1 MKFFTQ
7 RLFYTFL
14 TFIFSATVHA
24 SVNVYAASSMTN
36 VIKTLAEK
44 YQAETGVK
52 VTPVFAGSSSL
63 ARQILSGA
71 PVDLYISAN
80 TKWSDYLVQQGI
92 INGDAVTNIAHNQ
105 LVVISPIGHPEPLE
119 LEKPEQ
125 WSKRLSG
132 QRLAIGQTNAVPAG
146 MYAKEALESLGLW
159 SGLKGQLAPVNNVRV
174 ALTLVER
181 GETPLG
187 IVYKTDA
194 LVSDKVKVIGTFPA
208 SSHTAITYPMAKL
221 NDKQTTKDFAAYLQS
236 TQAQAV
242 FKQNGFN

>member
-1 MKFFTQ
+1 
-7 RLFYTFL
+7 
-14 TFIFSATVHA
+14 
-24 SVNVYAASSMTN
+24 MTN
-36 VIKTLAEK
+36 VIKALAEK

-71 PVDLYISAN
+71 PADLYISAN
-80 TKWSDYLVQQGI
+80 TKWSDYLVQQGV
-92 INGDAVTNIAHNQ
+92 INGDAVTYIAHNQ
-105 LVVISPIGHPEPLE
+105 LVVISPKADAAPLE
-119 LEKPEQ
+119 LESLEQ

-132 QRLAIGQTNAVPAG
+132 QRLAIGQTNSVPAG
-146 MYAKEALESLGLW
+146 VYAKEALESLGLW
-159 SGLKGQLAPVNNVRV
+159 GGLNGQLAPVNNVRV

-208 SSHTAITYPMAKL
+208 SSHTAITYPMAEL
-221 NDKQTTKDFAAYLQS
+221 NDKQTTKDFAAFIES
-236 TQAQAV
+236 AQAQAV

>member
-1 MKFFTQ
+1 M
-7 RLFYTFL
+7 
-14 TFIFSATVHA
+14 
-24 SVNVYAASSMTN
+24 
-36 VIKTLAEK
+36 
-44 YQAETGVK
+44 
-52 VTPVFAGSSSL
+52 
-63 ARQILSGA
+63 SGA
-71 PVDLYISAN
+71 PADLYISAN

-92 INGDAVTNIAHNQ
+92 INSDAVTNIAHNQ
-105 LVVISPIGHPEPLE
+105 LVVISPINHPEPLE